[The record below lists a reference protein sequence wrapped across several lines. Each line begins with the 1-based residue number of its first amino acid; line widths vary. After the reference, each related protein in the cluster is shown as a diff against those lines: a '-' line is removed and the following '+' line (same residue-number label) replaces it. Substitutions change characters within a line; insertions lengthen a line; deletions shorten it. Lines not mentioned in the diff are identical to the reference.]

1 MVHIKDDQ
9 HIEYNIVYK
18 GGIKQTWNLKKKNP
32 LHLISPHHK
41 I

>member
-18 GGIKQTWNLKKKNP
+18 GGIKQTWNLKKKKPSAFNFTTP
-32 LHLISPHHK
+32 
-41 I
+41 